1 MGVIKRILAKQ
12 LEMGV
17 FANEEQKVSGIAQ
30 LALDKGFDN
39 LSELQKRVLQ
49 PFLTQPCSGHIN
61 PGGHHNECEATLESE
76 ELLEAY
82 EEADDP
88 EFLQCERCRTEAE
101 HEAYDRARFFEE
113 D

>member
-1 MGVIKRILAKQ
+1 MRVIERILARQ
-12 LEMGV
+12 LELDV
-17 FANEEQKVSGIAQ
+17 FANEEPKVSGIAQ
-30 LALDKGFDN
+30 LAIDKGFDN
-39 LSELQKRVLQ
+39 LSDLQKKVLL

-61 PGGHHNECEATLESE
+61 PGGHHNECEATLEDE
-76 ELLEAY
+76 ELLAAY

-88 EFLQCERCRTEAE
+88 DCLQCERCSTEAE